1 MNGRAA
7 FAGAFCLRRLCDVHV
22 ETERVSSGPL
32 LSRVGR
38 SVVAL
43 GHVASGAQQCR
54 GAGVAAPWLFTR
66 GAWTPGEGA
75 EGRGGDRRMAP
86 PATGDAADRRGAHEG
101 RCARNRPGRLPDLG
115 VQPAERP
122 LPWAGGRGRQGPQL
136 AERGLVPALVE
147 PELLLTAAVGSG
159 YR

>member
-54 GAGVAAPWLFTR
+54 GAGV
-66 GAWTPGEGA
+66 
-75 EGRGGDRRMAP
+75 
-86 PATGDAADRRGAHEG
+86 
-101 RCARNRPGRLPDLG
+101 
-115 VQPAERP
+115 
-122 LPWAGGRGRQGPQL
+122 
-136 AERGLVPALVE
+136 E
-147 PELLLTAAVGSG
+147 PELLLTDAVGSG

>member
-7 FAGAFCLRRLCDVHV
+7 FAGAFCPRRLCDVHV
-22 ETERVSSGPL
+22 KTERVSSGPL

-54 GAGVAAPWLFTR
+54 GAGV
-66 GAWTPGEGA
+66 
-75 EGRGGDRRMAP
+75 
-86 PATGDAADRRGAHEG
+86 
-101 RCARNRPGRLPDLG
+101 
-115 VQPAERP
+115 
-122 LPWAGGRGRQGPQL
+122 
-136 AERGLVPALVE
+136 E
-147 PELLLTAAVGSG
+147 PELLLTDAVGSG

>member
-115 VQPAERP
+115 MQPAERP
-122 LPWAGGRGRQGPQL
+122 LPRAAGGRAGPRL
-136 AERGLVPALVE
+136 AERGLVPVLVE